1 MPIKVFLNK
10 YKVLKYVKS
19 MCNHLGIRSNF
30 YKFCYKLINSAQR
43 IGLACQARELLNDR
57 YSLKTI
63 ESQREAFHYIL
74 FLSDFTHPQSTRR
87 KKKSHRRNRCKNV
100 FSSLQL
106 YTKVTWRALSQRKN
120 RSAMRTCVAYEI
132 ELLFSVWCLIGFLLE
147 ELISDYH

>member
-10 YKVLKYVKS
+10 HKVLKYVKS

-30 YKFCYKLINSAQR
+30 YKFCCKLINSAQR

-57 YSLKTI
+57 YSFKTI

-87 KKKSHRRNRCKNV
+87 KKNPTEEIVAKKYFRLFCFTQR
-100 FSSLQL
+100 SLGELSANEKIGPQCVHVWL
-106 YTKVTWRALSQRKN
+106 TKLSCFLV
-120 RSAMRTCVAYEI
+120 SGVS
-132 ELLFSVWCLIGFLLE
+132 LGF
-147 ELISDYH
+147 Y